1 MPNFGWHY
9 PAGFN
14 LALLNDP
21 THCEHDTLIDDP
33 CRKCDGDWDYEGCEH
48 GRPYPV
54 IHYDDQDNPVN
65 NPTGQWEYDNAFPNP
80 NCEECRD
87 EARHNLKCY
96 GTVEGFRH
104 RKELVWPSGGA
115 YLRPARSGL

>member
-1 MPNFGWHY
+1 MTNFGWHY

-21 THCEHDTLIDDP
+21 THCEHDTPVDDP
-33 CRKCDGDWDYEGCEH
+33 CRKCDGTWDYEGCEH

-54 IHYDDQDNPVN
+54 IQNYDEHDHT
-65 NPTGQWEYDNAFPNP
+65 TGQYDCDHAFPNP

-96 GTVEGFRH
+96 GTVEGFRN
-104 RKELVWPSGGA
+104 RPKLAQPSDGA
-115 YLRPARSGL
+115 YLRLARSGL